1 LINFYVSLYDS
12 LPGGFCLFYSY
23 KKITAINCIGAFIS
37 NSKQH
42 SMQDFVIHNLPQVR
56 AIAFLTDTAGW
67 TEISGYYTALG
78 GEQFLT
84 IGNFYDDAHTPL
96 QTVLNTPGGIAGSY
110 YLIDDVSVED
120 ATGMENIKDDKPKIS
135 IAPNPANDNITI
147 SIPSN
152 ETGFNSIYQ
161 LRIYNSLGQLLDK
174 VQMNFTA
181 NSCTYNTS
189 YLPNG
194 NYIAI
199 LNNTAENYSI
209 KFSIGH

>member
-1 LINFYVSLYDS
+1 M
-12 LPGGFCLFYSY
+12 PGGFCVFYSN
-23 KKITAINCIGAFIS
+23 KNIIAINSLGAFFS
-37 NSKQH
+37 TSKLDTAGV
-42 SMQDFVIHNLPQVR
+42 SVIRRTPQIK
-56 AIAFLTDTAGW
+56 ATTFLTDTAGW
-67 TEISGYYTALG
+67 TEINGLYTALG
-78 GEQFLT
+78 GEQYLT
-84 IGNFYDDAHTPL
+84 IGNFYDDVHTPKH
-96 QTVLNTPGGIAGSY
+96 QINNHTPNSYAASY
-110 YLIDDVSVED
+110 YVIDDVSLED
-120 ATGMENIKDDKPKIS
+120 ASGMENIVEEQAKIS